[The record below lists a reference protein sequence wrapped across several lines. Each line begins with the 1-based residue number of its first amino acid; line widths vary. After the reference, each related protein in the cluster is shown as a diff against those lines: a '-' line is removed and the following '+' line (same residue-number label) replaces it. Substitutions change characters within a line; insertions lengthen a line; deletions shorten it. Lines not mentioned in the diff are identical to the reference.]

1 MQFSKTILSVLSVA
15 MLFAACNSVDFK
27 KTRAGVPYKVFG
39 NGKGD
44 SIKQNNIVKF
54 QVIQR
59 TKDSVLYSSYK
70 MGQPQFIQIQPI
82 PATFSY
88 NDIGSNIMEIFT
100 NAKNGDS
107 IYIVQ
112 ATDSLIKQNPQMAEQ
127 AKIKKGQDFI
137 TTIKVLEVFKTSEEA
152 QAAVNKD
159 RIANADK
166 MEKESLEKFKKDT
179 AAQAMVSKDTK
190 TIEEYLAKN
199 NIQAQKTSWG
209 VYVQILNPGQGPKL
223 KVGQYGT
230 VRYKGHKLSGE
241 VFDSGVYPIQAGMG
255 GSIPGFDMGARELS
269 KGGKANIYIPSTLA
283 YGPNGS
289 GPKIGP
295 NEILVFEMELLDIS
309 DTPPAQNPQGNI
321 DTTRAQKQ

>member
-1 MQFSKTILSVLSVA
+1 MQFSKTILGVLSVA

-27 KTRAGVPYKVFG
+27 KTKAGVPYKVFG

-44 SIKQNNIVKF
+44 SIKQNNSVKF
-54 QVIQR
+54 EVIQK

-88 NDIGSNIMEIFT
+88 NDIGSNIMEIFM

-107 IYIVQ
+107 IYMVQ
-112 ATDSLIKQNPQMAEQ
+112 STDSLIKQNPQMAEQ
-127 AKIKKGQDFI
+127 AKIKKGQEFI
-137 TTIKVLEVFKTSEEA
+137 TTIKVLEVFKTPEEA

-179 AAQAMVSKDTK
+179 AAQAMVSKDAK
-190 TIEEYLAKN
+190 TIEAYLAKN

-241 VFDSGVYPIQAGMG
+241 VFDSGTFPLQAGMG
-255 GSIPGFDMGARELS
+255 GSIPGFDMGARELA
-269 KGGKANIYIPSTLA
+269 KGGKANVYIPSTLA